1 MDFNQVKELLA
12 LVDQSDLTEFDLQ
25 MDNISMRMS
34 KNTTSTQH
42 ANHSNEPK
50 SLIEAT
56 PIKKNDSI
64 KSGASLQK
72 DEVAVPSK
80 SETEAIKEGHVIQSP
95 LVGVTYMSSAPD
107 QPAFKKIGDA
117 VSVGDVLC
125 IVEAMKLMNEIKSEV
140 EGTIAEVYVED
151 EQVVEYNQPLF
162 RII

>member
-1 MDFNQVKELLA
+1 MDFNEVKEILA
-12 LVDQSDLTEFDLQ
+12 LVNQSDLTEFDLQ
-25 MDNISMRMS
+25 IDNTSIRMS
-34 KNTTSTQH
+34 KNTTSVQNT
-42 ANHSNEPK
+42 NHSDEPK
-50 SLIEAT
+50 NSIEAAPVKKKET
-56 PIKKNDSI
+56 IKPGS
-64 KSGASLQK
+64 SLQK
-72 DEVAVPSK
+72 DEVVLSDET
-80 SETEAIKEGHVIQSP
+80 ETEAVKEGHVVQSP

-107 QPAFKKIGDA
+107 QPTFKKIGEA

>member
-1 MDFNQVKELLA
+1 MDFNEVKEILA
-12 LVDQSDLTEFDLQ
+12 LVNQSDLTEFDLQ
-25 MDNISMRMS
+25 IDNVSMRMS
-34 KNTTSTQH
+34 KNTTSVQH
-42 ANHSNEPK
+42 TNHSDEHKNLNETT
-50 SLIEAT
+50 SV
-56 PIKKNDSI
+56 KKNDPI
-64 KSGASLQK
+64 KPGASLQK
-72 DEVAVPSK
+72 DEVVVPD
-80 SETEAIKEGHVIQSP
+80 EPATEAVKEGHVVQSP

-107 QPAFKKIGDA
+107 QPSFKKIGDA